1 MTGHGP
7 RTPGAASGPSP
18 SVPAEAERT
27 TAEALRTL
35 AEAEHAAAE
44 AARDAKVTVRE
55 LTEVADLAAVSRLL
69 RSVWRSEPGN
79 GPVPSELLRAMT
91 VAGNYVS
98 GAFDGDGGELLGACF
113 GFFGA
118 PAHGSLHSH
127 ITGVLP
133 AGLGRGL
140 GLALKL
146 HQRAWS
152 LRRGADTIS
161 WTFDPLVCRNAH
173 FNLAKLGA
181 RPVRYV
187 PDFYG
192 PLHDGINGAGA
203 TDRLL
208 VDWDLTG
215 AAGPGSRAPVDAA
228 ALRAGGAVPALSA
241 GADGRPVTGADDGP
255 VLLVAVP
262 PDIEELR
269 RTDPELGRAWRPAVR
284 EVLGGLMAEGAEVT
298 GFDRAGW
305 YVVERKR
312 DS

>member
-1 MTGHGP
+1 MNERVPRIPSAPAGTDGP
-7 RTPGAASGPSP
+7 PPPVVAR
-18 SVPAEAERT
+18 AER
-27 TAEALRTL
+27 
-35 AEAEHAAAE
+35 AAAE
-44 AARDAKVTVRE
+44 AAREAKATVRE
-55 LTEVADLAAVSRLL
+55 LTEVGDLAAVSALL
-69 RSVWRSEPGN
+69 RSVWRSERGD
-79 GPVPSELLRAMT
+79 GPVPAELLRAMT

-98 GAFDGDGGELLGACF
+98 GAFDGEELLGACF

-118 PAHGSLHSH
+118 PGHGSLHSH

-146 HQRAWS
+146 HQRAWA
-152 LRRGADTIS
+152 LRRRVDTVS
-161 WTFDPLVCRNAH
+161 WTFDPLVRRNAH

-192 PLHDGINGAGA
+192 PLHDGINGAEA

-208 VDWDLTG
+208 VAWDLTG
-215 AAGPGSRAPVDAA
+215 GAGPGGGAPVDAA
-228 ALRAGGAVPALSA
+228 ALRARGAVPVLSA
-241 GADGRPVTGADDGP
+241 GADGRPVTGAGGGP

-262 PDIEELR
+262 PDIEGLR
-269 RTDPELGRAWRPAVR
+269 RSDPALGRAWRPAVR

-298 GFDRAGW
+298 GFDRTGW